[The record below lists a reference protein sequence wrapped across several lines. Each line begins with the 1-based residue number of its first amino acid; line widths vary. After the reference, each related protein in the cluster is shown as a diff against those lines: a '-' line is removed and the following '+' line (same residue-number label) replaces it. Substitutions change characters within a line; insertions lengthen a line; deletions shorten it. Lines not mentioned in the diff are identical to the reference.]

1 MPLCVFFK
9 SLWKTILIVSSKIMR
24 CCVFPFGLCWQQSQT
39 QGEKEMTLPEVQMH
53 DGDLSME
60 KTKLKLDNK
69 IKKD

>member
-1 MPLCVFFK
+1 
-9 SLWKTILIVSSKIMR
+9 MR